1 MATLNYITRDDGVFD
16 EALIQNTLTNP
27 LVKNVNFIDNTKS
40 FTLTDITVSGYK
52 DHTRDKGFN
61 AGTYS
66 NEKEVYTVTQDRDI
80 EFYVDTMD
88 VDETNQDV
96 SAANISRKF
105 IETQSGP
112 EIDAYRFEKLAA
124 FAAANGNSEIQ
135 ALTEVNVYSA
145 IKDGILP
152 VRRYGAQ
159 NLLGYVSSEV
169 MDALERSIEFNRSI
183 TVQNV
188 GVSTLDSRITSID
201 GVSLIEV
208 WDIDRFNSEHD
219 YTEGFKPKGNFL
231 NFLIV
236 AVPQIIAVNKHQA
249 IFLFAPGEHTQG
261 DGWLYQNR
269 LYHDLIVPKN
279 QINAVTASLS
289 QETAGETGDE
299 SGETGDGS
307 GETGDGSGGD

>member
-1 MATLNYITRDDGVFD
+1 MATLNYITKDDGVFD

-27 LVKNVNFIDNTKS
+27 LVKNVNFIDNTKN
-40 FTLTDITVSGYK
+40 FTLTDVTVSGYK
-52 DHTRDKGFN
+52 PHTRDKGFN

-66 NEKEVYTVTQDRDI
+66 NEKEVYTVAQDRDI

-112 EIDAYRFEKLAA
+112 EVDAYRFEKLAA
-124 FAAANGNSEIQ
+124 FAAANENSETQ
-135 ALTEVNVYSA
+135 ALTKDNVYSA

-169 MDALERSIEFNRSI
+169 MDALERSTEFNRSI

-201 GVSLIEV
+201 GVTLIEV
-208 WDIDRFNSEHD
+208 WDIDRFNSKHN
-219 YTEGFKPKGNFL
+219 YAEGFKPQGNFL

-289 QETAGETGDE
+289 EETAGEIE
-299 SGETGDGS
+299 
-307 GETGDGSGGD
+307 GG